1 MVTGDDLYNV
11 MCAMVPLYF
20 AMLVAYASV
29 KWCKMFTPQQC
40 SGVNRFVAVFAIPV
54 LSFHFISINNPYEMD
69 AKFIIA
75 DTLSKLLVLF
85 FLFLWAIFFA
95 SGSLDWL
102 ITLFSLATLPNT
114 LVMGIP
120 LLQAMY
126 GQFTQGLMVQLVV
139 LQCIIWYK

>member
-1 MVTGDDLYNV
+1 MYNV